1 MKTIIV
7 EDQKLGIDL
16 IRQCLTDKFELVAT
30 CQTIRDGWKAFDKH
44 NPEVV
49 ILDIELPDGSGL
61 DLANRML
68 QRNSKVRILGVSA
81 RTDEYTLYR
90 VFMTGLFGFVDKNTE
105 SIDELRR
112 AVVQLGEGNCYYAAT
127 VQQNMMIQQNDPKAF
142 SKLLTEREQE
152 LMRYFGAGA
161 SNEKIGEALD
171 LRPVSVQNHKARI
184 MKKLGLHNTVDLIRY
199 AMKKGFVNQTDF
211 KNRLREEEEKG

>member
-16 IRQCLTDKFELVAT
+16 IRQCLTEKFELVAS
-30 CQTIRDGWKAFDKH
+30 CQTIKDAWKAFEKH

-68 QRNSKVRILGVSA
+68 KKNPKLRILGVSG

-105 SIDELRR
+105 SIDELQR
-112 AVVQLGEGNCYYAAT
+112 AVIQLGEGNCYYAAT
-127 VQQNMMIQQNDPKAF
+127 VQQNMLIQNTNPEAF
-142 SKLLTEREQE
+142 SRILTEREQE
-152 LMRYFGAGA
+152 LMRHFGAGS
-161 SNEKIGEALD
+161 SNEKIAEALN
-171 LRPVSVQNHKARI
+171 LRPTSVQNHKARI
-184 MKKLGLHNTVDLIRY
+184 MRKLGLHTTVDLIRY
-199 AMKKGFVNQTDF
+199 AMQKGFVNQTDF
-211 KNRLREEEEKG
+211 QNRMRAEKH

>member
-16 IRQCLTDKFELVAT
+16 IRQCLTEKFELVAS
-30 CQTIRDGWKAFDKH
+30 CQTIKDAWKAFEKH

-68 QRNSKVRILGVSA
+68 KKNPKLRILGVSGH
-81 RTDEYTLYR
+81 TDEYTLYR

-105 SIDELRR
+105 SIDELQR
-112 AVVQLGEGNCYYAAT
+112 AVIQLGEGNCYYAAT
-127 VQQNMMIQQNDPKAF
+127 VQQNMLIQNTNPEAF
-142 SKLLTEREQE
+142 SRILTEREQE
-152 LMRYFGAGA
+152 LMRHFGAGS
-161 SNEKIGEALD
+161 SNEKIAEALN
-171 LRPVSVQNHKARI
+171 LRPTSVQNHKARI
-184 MKKLGLHNTVDLIRY
+184 MRKLGLHTTVDLIRY
-199 AMKKGFVNQTDF
+199 AMQKGFVNQTDF
-211 KNRLREEEEKG
+211 QNRMRAEKH

>member
-16 IRQCLTDKFELVAT
+16 IRQCLTEKFELVAS
-30 CQTIRDGWKAFDKH
+30 CQTIKDAWKAFEKH

-68 QRNSKVRILGVSA
+68 KKNPKLRILGVSG
-81 RTDEYTLYR
+81 RTDEYTLYL

-105 SIDELRR
+105 SIDELQR
-112 AVVQLGEGNCYYAAT
+112 AVIQLGEGNCYYAAT
-127 VQQNMMIQQNDPKAF
+127 VQQNMLIQNTNPEAF
-142 SKLLTEREQE
+142 SRILTEREQE
-152 LMRYFGAGA
+152 LMRHFGAGS
-161 SNEKIGEALD
+161 SNEKIAEALN
-171 LRPVSVQNHKARI
+171 LRPTSVQNHKARI
-184 MKKLGLHNTVDLIRY
+184 MSKLGLHTTVDLIRY
-199 AMKKGFVNQTDF
+199 AMQKGFVNQTDF
-211 KNRLREEEEKG
+211 QNRMRAEKH

>member
-1 MKTIIV
+1 MKTIII

-30 CQTIRDGWKAFDKH
+30 CQTIKDGWKAFEKYQ
-44 NPEVV
+44 PEVV

-61 DLANRML
+61 DLANRIL
-68 QRNSKVRILGVSA
+68 KANPKIRILGVSG

-105 SIDELRR
+105 SIDELKK

-127 VQQNMMIQQNDPKAF
+127 VQQNMLIQKTDPMAF
-142 SKLLTEREQE
+142 SKILTEREQE
-152 LMRYFGAGA
+152 LLRYIGAGA
-161 SNEKIGEALD
+161 SNEKIAEQLD

-184 MKKLGLHNTVDLIRY
+184 MRKLNLHTTVDLIRY
-199 AMKKGFVNQTDF
+199 AMQKGFVNQTDF
-211 KNRLREEEEKG
+211 QNLNRGGS